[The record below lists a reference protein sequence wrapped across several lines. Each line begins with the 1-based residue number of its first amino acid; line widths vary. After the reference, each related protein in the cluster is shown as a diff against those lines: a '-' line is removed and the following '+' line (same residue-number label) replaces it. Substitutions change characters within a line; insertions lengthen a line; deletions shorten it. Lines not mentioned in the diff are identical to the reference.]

1 MSYGENTISSRL
13 YEKYQ
18 MTRNRLVVAGVTA
31 LMMCVPVA
39 HSQTLAVASPSD
51 VGLCPERLGRIE
63 ALFQGLV
70 DSREL
75 AGATVLVGRRGQVAY
90 FKTLGYMDVEARR
103 PMAQNAIFPI
113 ASMTKAVTAVAVL
126 QLFEQGRFCLDDPV
140 SQLLPAFK
148 DARVRDPN
156 QAGADPNAPR
166 TVALAR
172 EITIRDL
179 LRHTSGIIYRCRRYT
194 KAGLRK
200 WDKSLAEFVETLADM
215 PLFFQPGTQFR
226 YSYSTDVLGRLVEV
240 VSGQDLDAYFSE
252 HIFSPLGM
260 ADTGFVVPA
269 HKVER
274 LTNFYRFKDGRLIC
288 EEQAAT
294 SPFLKRAQ
302 ALSGGGGWGYSYPG
316 LVTTAQD
323 WWRFLEMLRN
333 HGQLEGKRLLSR
345 KTVELMCTDH
355 LGDIPGPWAPGTGH
369 GLAVGVVTDSARH
382 GQLASAGTIY
392 WGGSPHNTYYFVD
405 FKEQM
410 TGIMFLQ
417 TGAIGHL
424 NLRRRFLVLSHQ
436 AIDD

>member
-1 MSYGENTISSRL
+1 
-13 YEKYQ
+13 
-18 MTRNRLVVAGVTA
+18 MTRNRLMVACVTA

-39 HSQTLAVASPSD
+39 DSQALPMVSPSD
-51 VGLCPERLGRIE
+51 VGLSPERLGRIE

-70 DSREL
+70 DSGEL

-103 PMAQNAIFPI
+103 PMARDAIFRI

-126 QLFEQGRFCLDDPV
+126 QLFEQKLFRLDDPV
-140 SQLLPAFK
+140 SQFLPVFK
-148 DARVRDPN
+148 DTRVLDPN

-166 TVALAR
+166 TVAPAR

-179 LRHTSGIIYRCRRYT
+179 LRHTSGIVYGGPRYA

-200 WDKSLAEFVETLADM
+200 WDKSLAEFVETLAGV
-215 PLFFQPGTQFR
+215 PLDCQPGTKFQ

-269 HKVER
+269 NKVER
-274 LTNFYRFKDGRLIC
+274 LTNHYRFKGGRLIC
-288 EEQAAT
+288 EEQAAA
-294 SPFLKRAQ
+294 SPFLKRAR
-302 ALSGGGGWGYSYPG
+302 ALSGGGGWSYSYPG

-333 HGQLEGKRLLSR
+333 HGQLEAKRLLSR

-355 LGDIPGPWAPGTGH
+355 LGDIPGAFEPGTGH

-382 GQLASAGTIY
+382 GQLASTGTIY
-392 WGGSPHNTYYFVD
+392 WAGGPHNTYYFVD
-405 FKEQM
+405 FKEQI

-417 TGAIGHL
+417 NGPFGHL
-424 NLRRRFLVLSHQ
+424 GLMRRFLVLSHE
-436 AIDD
+436 AIHN

>member
-1 MSYGENTISSRL
+1 
-13 YEKYQ
+13 
-18 MTRNRLVVAGVTA
+18 
-31 LMMCVPVA
+31 MMCVSVA
-39 HSQTLAVASPSD
+39 DSQALPMASPSD
-51 VGLCPERLGRIE
+51 VGLSAERLGRIE
-63 ALFQGLV
+63 TLFQGLV
-70 DSREL
+70 DSGEL
-75 AGATVLVGRRGQVAY
+75 AGVTVLVGRRGRVAY
-90 FKTLGYMDVEARR
+90 FKTLGYMDVEAHR
-103 PMAQNAIFPI
+103 PMARDAIFRI

-126 QLFEQGRFCLDDPV
+126 QLFEQGRFVLDDPV
-140 SQLLPAFK
+140 SRFLPVFK
-148 DARVRDPN
+148 DARVLDPN

-200 WDKSLAEFVETLADM
+200 WDKSLAEFVETLAGV
-215 PLFFQPGTQFR
+215 PLDCQPGTKFR

-252 HIFSPLGM
+252 HIFSPLRM
-260 ADTGFVVPA
+260 ADTGFVVPT

-274 LTNFYRFKDGRLIC
+274 LTNHYRFKDGRLIC

-302 ALSGGGGWGYSYPG
+302 PLSGGGGWGYNYPG
-316 LVTTAQD
+316 LVSTAQD

-355 LGDIPGPWAPGTGH
+355 LSDIPYAPGPGNGY

-382 GQLASAGTIY
+382 GQSASTGTIY
-392 WGGSPHNTYYFVD
+392 WSGGPHNTYYFVD

-417 TGAIGHL
+417 TENRTLGHE
-424 NLRRRFLVLSHQ
+424 NLRRKFLVLSHE